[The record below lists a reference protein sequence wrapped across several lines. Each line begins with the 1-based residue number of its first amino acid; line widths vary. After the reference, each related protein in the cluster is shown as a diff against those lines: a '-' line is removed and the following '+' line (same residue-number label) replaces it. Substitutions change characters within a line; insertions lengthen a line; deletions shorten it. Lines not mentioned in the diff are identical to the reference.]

1 MRGTAIE
8 SRCRSILA
16 ALVCA
21 VCVGAT
27 SASSAADDPNVVGPA
42 FGKSFT
48 VAVESVEVSASSGVD
63 IADDTAACAPPR
75 RTITIALRFEI
86 PDANRPVAIDTYP
99 PAVLGAWDALGQEIA
114 FQTER
119 TSDLRKYADSRC
131 IFAGEDGHCI
141 EARGPAGINIELVL
155 DPNQPVPSALSRL
168 EGTICVLYAEDV
180 IMGDVP
186 FEVTGEW
193 IEVNE
198 DLQIAVSPK
207 TPPAPGPITWEVIP
221 GMEDDPYR
229 QGYRSAEPIALWTY
243 ETYARSTTGGRV
255 LTLDVTWGERT
266 TVTDYVLIET
276 GLVEAK
282 MVFAIP
288 SSQYAGPVSDGCIC
302 SGRWEQDS
310 NNYDAIRHVFAVHP
324 VEVRVPF
331 ALTDVP
337 IPAL

>member
-243 ETYARSTTGGRV
+243 ETYARSTMGGHV
-255 LTLDVTWGERT
+255 LTLDMAWNPGRT
-266 TVTDYVLIET
+266 ASNYVLIET
-276 GLVEAK
+276 GLTEADG
-282 MVFAIP
+282 VFAIP
-288 SSQYAGPVSDGCIC
+288 FQQFAAPVSDGCGC
-302 SGRWEQDS
+302 SGRLEQDN